1 MACDDVVFGSH
12 ANMGATIMNFVN
24 NSTSTGIVIN
34 YLTTNVSGDL
44 FSTLLLL
51 LVLLIAVALTFRIP
65 LEWTMPLV
73 LPVLIA
79 YMSYSSEFL
88 TVGGVV
94 LIYLAVVFTKM
105 FVIND

>member
-1 MACDDVVFGSH
+1 MAHDEPFLSGY
-12 ANMGATIMNFVN
+12 ANMGASTMTFIN
-24 NSTSTGIVIN
+24 NSTSTGIILN
-34 YLTTNVSGDL
+34 YFTMNITGDL
-44 FSTLLLL
+44 FTTLLVILMII
-51 LVLLIAVALTFRIP
+51 IAIAFLFRIP

-88 TVGGVV
+88 TVGGVI

-105 FVIND
+105 FVINE